1 MTDTPTDQSASPSAE
16 PASAAPAKP
25 ARRSGGALGGKV
37 LAELREIA
45 SGLGISDAGKLRKGE
60 LIDAIKAARG
70 ESAPSAVQAAPAQQ
84 APQQDEPTAPQK
96 AQDAKPQDEKND
108 KPQGAPAA
116 EEQARETPRGR
127 GRRAQGA
134 PAQDGQPQ
142 DAQGR
147 DEQNRGQGKGQGP
160 KNGNQRA
167 KNDGQRADGQKNT
180 DNQKSGENQKNQDG
194 QKNGEGQNS
203 DDQRR
208 TDQQRKGDQG
218 GQDGSPKNAQ
228 RGVDPQAADD
238 DEAGGRRR
246 NRRGRNRGGRGADGE
261 PTYTED
267 DVLVPAAGI
276 LDILDNYAFVRTTG
290 YLPSEND
297 VYVSLSM
304 VRKWGLRKGDAVTG
318 QVRQP
323 REGERKEKFNPMV
336 RVDTVNGTPL
346 EEARGRI
353 EFSSMT
359 PVHPEERLVLETD
372 PTVVTTRLIDL
383 FAPVG
388 KGQRQLVVS
397 EQRGGR
403 SALVR
408 TVADA
413 LTANNPECHLMVV
426 LIDERPE
433 EVTELQR
440 SVKGEVIASTFDRPA
455 ADHTTVAELA
465 IERAKRL
472 VELGHDVV
480 VLLDS
485 LTRLGRAYHQAST
498 ASSRMAGAVDAA
510 ALHPVK
516 TFFGAARNAEDG
528 GSLTILATALAGT
541 SSVVDEA
548 VLEEI
553 DGAANSVLR
562 LLVDENQQVFP
573 AVDIAGSRTNHE
585 ELLLDEQE
593 LDILVAARRALVGRS
608 PQQVLDTVVGRLE
621 KTGSN
626 AELLL
631 ALQRSPLA

>member
-70 ESAPSAVQAAPAQQ
+70 ESAPSAVQAAPAEQ
-84 APQQDEPTAPQK
+84 APQQVEPTAPEK
-96 AQDAKPQDEKND
+96 APGAKPQVEKDE

-134 PAQDGQPQ
+134 PSQDGQPQ
-142 DAQGR
+142 DAQGKDAQGK

-160 KNGNQRA
+160 KNGNQRT
-167 KNDGQRADGQKNT
+167 KNDGQRDGQKNAEQ
-180 DNQKSGENQKNQDG
+180 QKNTENQKNGDG
-194 QKNGEGQNS
+194 QKN

-208 TDQQRKGDQG
+208 GDQQRKGDQ
-218 GQDGSPKNAQ
+218 Q
-228 RGVDPQAADD
+228 
-238 DEAGGRRR
+238 
-246 NRRGRNRGGRGADGE
+246 
-261 PTYTED
+261 D

-541 SSVVDEA
+541 SSVVYEA

-562 LLVDENQQVFP
+562 LQVDENQQVFP

-593 LDILVAARRALVGRS
+593 LDILVATRRALVGRS

>member
-1 MTDTPTDQSASPSAE
+1 VTDTPTEQSAPETSTTT
-16 PASAAPAKP
+16 ASETDAPTRSRP

-45 SGLGISDAGKLRKGE
+45 AGLGIDDAAKLRKGE

-70 ESAPSAVQAAPAQQ
+70 EAEPTAVQAGPAPERPAQDAGRSAD
-84 APQQDEPTAPQK
+84 APQGRGQRSRPAQDEPPSGTDQPGADQSDGSQTRGGEGRRGDGQRAPRNEGQRPGQK
-96 AQDAKPQDEKND
+96 HEGQKND
-108 KPQGAPAA
+108 
-116 EEQARETPRGR
+116 
-127 GRRAQGA
+127 
-134 PAQDGQPQ
+134 
-142 DAQGR
+142 
-147 DEQNRGQGKGQGP
+147 
-160 KNGNQRA
+160 
-167 KNDGQRADGQKNT
+167 KNDGQKNEGQKNDKNDSQKNDGQKSQT
-180 DNQKSGENQKNQDG
+180 
-194 QKNGEGQNS
+194 
-203 DDQRR
+203 
-208 TDQQRKGDQG
+208 QG
-218 GQDGSPKNAQ
+218 GNDG
-228 RGVDPQAADD
+228 ADRD

-346 EEARGRI
+346 EDARGRVD
-353 EFSSMT
+353 FSALT
-359 PVHPEERLVLETD
+359 PVHPEERLVLETE
-372 PTVVTTRLIDL
+372 PSVVTTRLIDL

-388 KGQRQLVVS
+388 KGQRSLVVS
-397 EQRGGR
+397 PTRGGR

-413 LTANNPECHLMVV
+413 ITTNNPECHLMVV

-433 EVTELQR
+433 EVTELKR

-455 ADHTTVAELA
+455 SDHTTVAELA

-480 VLLDS
+480 VVLDS

-498 ASSRMAGAVDAA
+498 ASGRTAGAVDTG

-516 TFFGAARNAEDG
+516 TFFGAARHAEDG

-562 LLVDENQQVFP
+562 LHLDEGQRVFP
-573 AVDIAGSRTNHE
+573 AVDVAASRTNHD
-585 ELLLDEQE
+585 ELLLDPQE
-593 LDILVAARRALVGRS
+593 LEIITAARRAVAGRS
-608 PQQVLDTVVGRLE
+608 PQEALEAVVARLE
-621 KTGSN
+621 QTGSN

-631 ALQRSPLA
+631 QLSRTPLG

>member
-1 MTDTPTDQSASPSAE
+1 MTDTPTDHRASASADQPSD
-16 PASAAPAKP
+16 APAKP

-45 SGLGISDAGKLRKGE
+45 AGLGISDATKLRKGE
-60 LIDAIKAARG
+60 LIDAIKTARG
-70 ESAPSAVQAAPAQQ
+70 DAAPTAVQPAPAQESAPQPEN
-84 APQQDEPTAPQK
+84 APQQQTLASAGSTAE
-96 AQDAKPQDEKND
+96 A
-108 KPQGAPAA
+108 
-116 EEQARETPRGR
+116 PRGR
-127 GRRAQGA
+127 GRRAQDA
-134 PAQDGQPQ
+134 PASTDDGQGRGGQ
-142 DAQGR
+142 DKPT
-147 DEQNRGQGKGQGP
+147 RGKSTQDKPVQEKSTQDKPVQGKGATKDGGQRGQKSDGGRAD
-160 KNGNQRA
+160 KNDGGQKNDGSRNDGQQRRGDAQQSKGNQR
-167 KNDGQRADGQKNT
+167 NDGGHQRND
-180 DNQKSGENQKNQDG
+180 
-194 QKNGEGQNS
+194 
-203 DDQRR
+203 
-208 TDQQRKGDQG
+208 
-218 GQDGSPKNAQ
+218 
-228 RGVDPQAADD
+228 AADLD
-238 DEAGGRRR
+238 DEENGGRRR
-246 NRRGRNRGGRGADGE
+246 NRRGRNRGGRGTDGE

-346 EEARGRI
+346 EDARGRV
-353 EFSSMT
+353 EFAAMT
-359 PVHPEERLVLETD
+359 PVHPDERLVLETD
-372 PTVVTTRLIDL
+372 PSVVTTRLIDL

-388 KGQRQLVVS
+388 KGQRSLVVS
-397 EQRGGR
+397 APRAGR

-413 LTANNPECHLMVV
+413 LTTNNPECHLMVV

-455 ADHTTVAELA
+455 VDHTTVAELA

-485 LTRLGRAYHQAST
+485 LTRLGRAYHQASQ
-498 ASSRMAGAVDAA
+498 ASGRLAGAVDAA
-510 ALHPVK
+510 ALQPVK

-562 LLVDENQQVFP
+562 LHVDEGQRVFP
-573 AVDIAGSRTNHE
+573 GVDIASSRTNHE

-593 LDILVAARRALVGRS
+593 LDILVGSRRALAGRS
-608 PQQVLDTVVGRLE
+608 PQEALDAVVARLE

-631 ALQRSPLA
+631 QLSRTPLS

>member
-96 AQDAKPQDEKND
+96 AQDAKPQDEKNE

-194 QKNGEGQNS
+194 QKNGEGQKS

-528 GSLTILATALAGT
+528 GSLSILATALAGT

>member
-1 MTDTPTDQSASPSAE
+1 MTDTRTESSTPETPSSSATSATDAGT
-16 PASAAPAKP
+16 KP
-25 ARRSGGALGGKV
+25 ARRGGGALGGKV

-45 SGLGISDAGKLRKGE
+45 GGLGIADAGKLRKGE

-70 ESAPSAVQAAPAQQ
+70 ESAPTAVQAAPAVEA
-84 APQQDEPTAPQK
+84 APVE
-96 AQDAKPQDEKND
+96 
-108 KPQGAPAA
+108 APA
-116 EEQARETPRGR
+116 ERPRR
-127 GRRAQGA
+127 QSRPAQGEG
-134 PAQDGQPQ
+134 AQDGGQEDAGQKDGGHRNGGQKDGAPKDGGQKDGASKDGGRNDGGQKDRAPQ
-142 DAQGR
+142 EARDGGAKDGGR
-147 DEQNRGQGKGQGP
+147 RGDGQRGQGKQ
-160 KNGNQRA
+160 NG
-167 KNDGQRADGQKNT
+167 
-180 DNQKSGENQKNQDG
+180 
-194 QKNGEGQNS
+194 
-203 DDQRR
+203 
-208 TDQQRKGDQG
+208 QG
-218 GQDGSPKNAQ
+218 GQNNQGGQGNQAGQNDAQDDRDEDG
-228 RGVDPQAADD
+228 
-238 DEAGGRRR
+238 GGRRR

-261 PTYTED
+261 PTYSDD

-346 EEARGRI
+346 EDARGRI
-353 EFSSMT
+353 EFGGLV

-372 PTVVTTRLIDL
+372 PAPVTTRLIDL

-388 KGQRQLVVS
+388 KGQRSLVVAPP
-397 EQRGGR
+397 RGGR

-408 TVADA
+408 TLADA
-413 LTANNPECHLMVV
+413 ITTNNPECHLMVV

-480 VLLDS
+480 VVLDS
-485 LTRLGRAYHQAST
+485 LTRLGRAYHQASP
-498 ASSRMAGAVDAA
+498 AAGRLAGAVDAG

-528 GSLTILATALAGT
+528 GSLTIVATALAGT
-541 SSVVDEA
+541 SSAVDEA

-562 LLVDENQQVFP
+562 LHLDEGQRVFP
-573 AVDIAGSRTNHE
+573 GVDVAASRTNHE
-585 ELLLDEQE
+585 ELLLDPQE
-593 LDILVAARRALVGRS
+593 LEIITGARRSVAGRS
-608 PQQVLDTVVGRLE
+608 AQEALDAVVGRLE
-621 KTGSN
+621 GTGSN
-626 AELLL
+626 AELLVQL
-631 ALQRSPLA
+631 SRTPLS

>member
-1 MTDTPTDQSASPSAE
+1 MTDTPTDQSASSSAE
-16 PASAAPAKP
+16 PASGAPTKP
-25 ARRSGGALGGKV
+25 ARRAGGALGGKV

-45 SGLGISDAGKLRKGE
+45 AGLGIDDATKLRKGE

-70 ESAPSAVQAAPAQQ
+70 ETTPSAVQAAPQAER
-84 APQQDEPTAPQK
+84 APQDAP
-96 AQDAKPQDEKND
+96 AQDAPAQD
-108 KPQGAPAA
+108 APK
-116 EEQARETPRGR
+116 ETTGRGR

-134 PAQDGQPQ
+134 PASAPQDQPANDAPRKDQAKGDQATGDQPRKDQAKGEQPRKDQPRKDQAKGDQPQ
-142 DAQGR
+142 GKG
-147 DEQNRGQGKGQGP
+147 EQGKGQGG
-160 KNGNQRA
+160 KNDGQKNDGQKNDGRKNEGQ
-167 KNDGQRADGQKNT
+167 KNDGQR
-180 DNQKSGENQKNQDG
+180 
-194 QKNGEGQNS
+194 NGE
-203 DDQRR
+203 
-208 TDQQRKGDQG
+208 QRKNDQG
-218 GQDGSPKNAQ
+218 GQDGQPKGGQ
-228 RGVDPQAADD
+228 RGQDQQADD

-261 PTYTED
+261 PTYSED

-323 REGERKEKFNPMV
+323 RDGERKEKFNPMV

-372 PTVVTTRLIDL
+372 PAVVTTRLIDL

-397 EQRGGR
+397 QQRAGR

-413 LTANNPECHLMVV
+413 LTTNNPECHLMVV

-440 SVKGEVIASTFDRPA
+440 LVKGEVIASTFDRPA
-455 ADHTTVAELA
+455 TDHTTVAELA

-485 LTRLGRAYHQAST
+485 LTRLGRAYHQASAAT
-498 ASSRMAGAVDAA
+498 SRLAGAVDAA

-562 LLVDENQQVFP
+562 LHVDEGQQVFP

-593 LDILVAARRALVGRS
+593 LDILVAARRALVGRT

-621 KTGSN
+621 STGSN

-631 ALQRSPLA
+631 QLQRTPLS

>member
-84 APQQDEPTAPQK
+84 APQQVEPTAPEK
-96 AQDAKPQDEKND
+96 AQGAKPQVEKDE

-134 PAQDGQPQ
+134 PSQDGQPQ
-142 DAQGR
+142 DAQGKDAQGK

-160 KNGNQRA
+160 KNGNQRT
-167 KNDGQRADGQKNT
+167 KNDGQRDGQKNAEQ
-180 DNQKSGENQKNQDG
+180 QKNTENQKNGDG
-194 QKNGEGQNS
+194 QKN

-208 TDQQRKGDQG
+208 GDQQRKGDQQG
-218 GQDGSPKNAQ
+218 GQDAPPKNGQ

-562 LLVDENQQVFP
+562 LQVDENQQVFP

-593 LDILVAARRALVGRS
+593 LDILVATRRALVGRS

>member
-45 SGLGISDAGKLRKGE
+45 SGLGIGDAGKLRKGE

-84 APQQDEPTAPQK
+84 APQQDEAAAPEK
-96 AQDAKPQDEKND
+96 ARDEKVQDDQVQN
-108 KPQGAPAA
+108 APATD
-116 EEQARETPRGR
+116 EQPRETPRGR

-134 PAQDGQPQ
+134 PSQDGQPQ
-142 DAQGR
+142 DAQPKDAQPK
-147 DEQNRGQGKGQGP
+147 DEQTRGQGKGQGP

-167 KNDGQRADGQKNT
+167 KNDGQRADGQK
-180 DNQKSGENQKNQDG
+180 SGENQKNQDG
-194 QKNGEGQNS
+194 QKNGEGQKN

-208 TDQQRKGDQG
+208 NDQQRKGDQQG
-218 GQDGSPKNAQ
+218 GQDASPKNAQ

-323 REGERKEKFNPMV
+323 RDGERKEKFNPMV

-562 LLVDENQQVFP
+562 LQVDENQQVFP

-631 ALQRSPLA
+631 ALQRTPLA

>member
-1 MTDTPTDQSASPSAE
+1 MTDTPTDTAA
-16 PASAAPAKP
+16 PASSEQPADAPAKP

-45 SGLGISDAGKLRKGE
+45 AGLGIDDAGKLRKGE

-70 ESAPSAVQAAPAQQ
+70 DAAPTAVQAAPA
-84 APQQDEPTAPQK
+84 ATTD
-96 AQDAKPQDEKND
+96 
-108 KPQGAPAA
+108 APAA
-116 EEQARETPRGR
+116 EQAPRERARGTDE
-127 GRRAQGA
+127 
-134 PAQDGQPQ
+134 P
-142 DAQGR
+142 QGR
-147 DEQNRGQGKGQGP
+147 NGQGKGRAAKDAGQRGGATDDAPPHDGP
-160 KNGNQRA
+160 SKGEPRSGGQKNERGQRNDGAQKNDGAPKDGAQKNDGAKKDGA
-167 KNDGQRADGQKNT
+167 KNDGSKNDGSKNDGGQKNQGGQRN
-180 DNQKSGENQKNQDG
+180 DARQQGGNDAQAKNQ
-194 QKNGEGQNS
+194 
-203 DDQRR
+203 QRAN
-208 TDQQRKGDQG
+208 DQQRG
-218 GQDGSPKNAQ
+218 N
-228 RGVDPQAADD
+228 DPQGDD
-238 DEAGGRRR
+238 DENGGRRR
-246 NRRGRNRGGRGADGE
+246 NRRGRNRGGRGTDGE

-346 EEARGRI
+346 EEARGRV
-353 EFSSMT
+353 EFASMT

-372 PTVVTTRLIDL
+372 PSVVTTRLIDL

-388 KGQRQLVVS
+388 KGQRSLVVS
-397 EQRGGR
+397 APRAGR

-413 LTANNPECHLMVV
+413 LTTNNPECHLMVV

-485 LTRLGRAYHQAST
+485 LTRLGRAYHQASQ
-498 ASSRMAGAVDAA
+498 ASGRMAGAVDAA
-510 ALHPVK
+510 ALQPVK

-562 LLVDENQQVFP
+562 LHVDEGQHVFP
-573 AVDIAGSRTNHE
+573 GVDIAGSRTNHE

-593 LDILVAARRALVGRS
+593 LDILVAARRALAGRTA
-608 PQQVLDTVVGRLE
+608 QEALDAVVARLE

-631 ALQRSPLA
+631 QLSRTPLA